1 MHETGRGDI
10 IKLALTNT
18 KVREKTMT
26 ITMLRVMIALGI
38 VGHAIN
44 MYCDRIL
51 SIFPNGTIKFDN
63 IKEIEKDGVL
73 AEMMEGVSASVPLRS
88 AVLGAFALVLEFF
101 SYFALAVYTFERSQI
116 LGGVMFVTIT
126 FSCIVGAA
134 YHVKCGLAEY
144 VFLQLGRERTA
155 KDMMLDLLNNAPVLQ
170 LSGVGLVVYIV
181 ALIIAIATGIIGFP
195 LWALL
200 FTIVPFVLLLSP
212 FKIVGTMHIA
222 AIVSMLGWIFLL

>member
-1 MHETGRGDI
+1 MTVTL
-10 IKLALTNT
+10 IK
-18 KVREKTMT
+18 
-26 ITMLRVMIALGI
+26 VMIALGI
-38 VGHAIN
+38 AGHAIN

-73 AEMMEGVSASVPLRS
+73 AEMMEGVPATVPLRS

-101 SYFALAVYTFERSQI
+101 SYFALAAYTFERSQI
-116 LGGVMFVTIT
+116 LGGVMFVAIT
-126 FSCIVGAA
+126 FSCILGAA

-144 VFLQLGRERTA
+144 VFLQLGRDHTA
-155 KDMMLDLLNNAPVLQ
+155 KDMMLDLLNSAPVLRIC
-170 LSGVGLVVYIV
+170 GVGLFAYIV

-200 FTIVPFVLLLSP
+200 FTIVPIILLLFP

-222 AIVSMLGWIFLL
+222 AMVSMLGWIFLV

>member
-1 MHETGRGDI
+1 ME
-10 IKLALTNT
+10 A
-18 KVREKTMT
+18 REKSVTVTM
-26 ITMLRVMIALGI
+26 IKIMIALGI

-73 AEMMEGVSASVPLRS
+73 A
-88 AVLGAFALVLEFF
+88 
-101 SYFALAVYTFERSQI
+101 
-116 LGGVMFVTIT
+116 
-126 FSCIVGAA
+126 A
-134 YHVKCGLAEY
+134 YHVKCGFAEY
-144 VFLQLGRERTA
+144 VFLQLGRDRKA
-155 KDMMLDLLNNAPVLQ
+155 KDMMLDLLNCAPILQ
-170 LSGVGLVVYIV
+170 TCGVGVFVYIV
-181 ALIIAIATGIIGFP
+181 TLIIAIVTGIIGFP

>member
-1 MHETGRGDI
+1 
-10 IKLALTNT
+10 
-18 KVREKTMT
+18 
-26 ITMLRVMIALGI
+26 MIALGI

-73 AEMMEGVSASVPLRS
+73 AEMMEDVPASVPLRS

-116 LGGVMFVTIT
+116 LGGLMFVTIT
-126 FSCIVGAA
+126 FSCILGAA
-134 YHVKCGLAEY
+134 YHIKCGLAEY
-144 VFLQLGRERTA
+144 VFLQLGRDRTA
-155 KDMMLDLLNNAPVLQ
+155 KDMMLDLLNSASVLQ
-170 LSGVGLVVYIV
+170 LCGVGLVVYIV
-181 ALIIAIATGIIGFP
+181 LLIIAIVTGIIGFP
-195 LWALL
+195 LWALV

-222 AIVSMLGWIFLL
+222 AMVSMLGWIFLL

>member
-1 MHETGRGDI
+1 M
-10 IKLALTNT
+10 IK
-18 KVREKTMT
+18 
-26 ITMLRVMIALGI
+26 IMIALGI

-73 AEMMEGVSASVPLRS
+73 AEMMEGVPASVPLRS
-88 AVLGAFALVLEFF
+88 GVLGAFALVLEFF

-116 LGGVMFVTIT
+116 LGGLMFVTIT
-126 FSCIVGAA
+126 FSCILGAA
-134 YHVKCGLAEY
+134 YHIKCGLAEY
-144 VFLQLGRERTA
+144 VFLQLGRDRTA
-155 KDMMLDLLNNAPVLQ
+155 KDMMLDLLNSASVLQ
-170 LSGVGLVVYIV
+170 LCGVGLVVYIV
-181 ALIIAIATGIIGFP
+181 LLIIAIVTGIIGFP
-195 LWALL
+195 LWALV

-222 AIVSMLGWIFLL
+222 AMVSMLGWIFLL

>member
-1 MHETGRGDI
+1 MQETGRGDI
-10 IKLALTNT
+10 IKLASTNT

-73 AEMMEGVSASVPLRS
+73 A
-88 AVLGAFALVLEFF
+88 
-101 SYFALAVYTFERSQI
+101 VYTFERSQI

-134 YHVKCGLAEY
+134 YHVKCGFAEY
-144 VFLQLGRERTA
+144 VFLQLGRDRKA
-155 KDMMLDLLNNAPVLQ
+155 KDMMLDLLNCAPILQ
-170 LSGVGLVVYIV
+170 TCGVGVFVYIV
-181 ALIIAIATGIIGFP
+181 TLIIAIVTGIIGFP

-200 FTIVPFVLLLSP
+200 FTIVPVILLLFP

>member
-1 MHETGRGDI
+1 
-10 IKLALTNT
+10 
-18 KVREKTMT
+18 MT

-73 AEMMEGVSASVPLRS
+73 AEMMEDVPASVPLRS

-144 VFLQLGRERTA
+144 VFLQLGRNRTA

-200 FTIVPFVLLLSP
+200 FTIVPFGLLLSP

>member
-1 MHETGRGDI
+1 MQETVRGDI
-10 IKLALTNT
+10 IKLVLTNT

-73 AEMMEGVSASVPLRS
+73 A
-88 AVLGAFALVLEFF
+88 
-101 SYFALAVYTFERSQI
+101 VYTFERSQI
-116 LGGVMFVTIT
+116 LGGVMFVAIT
-126 FSCIVGAA
+126 FSCILGAA
-134 YHVKCGLAEY
+134 YHVKCGFAEY
-144 VFLQLGRERTA
+144 VFLQLGRDRTA
-155 KDMMLDLLNNAPVLQ
+155 KDMMLDLLNCAPILQ
-170 LSGVGLVVYIV
+170 TCGVGVFVYIV
-181 ALIIAIATGIIGFP
+181 TLIIAIVTGIIGFP
-195 LWALL
+195 LWALH

>member
-1 MHETGRGDI
+1 MQETGRGDI
-10 IKLALTNT
+10 IKLVLTNT

-73 AEMMEGVSASVPLRS
+73 AEMMKGVPASVPLRS
-88 AVLGAFALVLEFF
+88 GVLGAFALVLEFF
-101 SYFALAVYTFERSQI
+101 SYFALAVYTFEQSQI
-116 LGGVMFVTIT
+116 LGGLMFVVIT
-126 FSCIVGAA
+126 FSCILGAA
-134 YHVKCGLAEY
+134 YHIKCGLAEY
-144 VFLQLGRERTA
+144 VFLQLGRDRTA
-155 KDMMLDLLNNAPVLQ
+155 KDMMLDLLNSASVLQ
-170 LSGVGLVVYIV
+170 LCGVGLVVYIV
-181 ALIIAIATGIIGFP
+181 LLIIAIITGIMGFP
-195 LWALL
+195 LWALV

-222 AIVSMLGWIFLL
+222 AMVSMLGWIFLV

>member
-1 MHETGRGDI
+1 MQETVGGDI

-18 KVREKTMT
+18 KVREKSMTVTM
-26 ITMLRVMIALGI
+26 IKIMIALGI

-73 AEMMEGVSASVPLRS
+73 AEMMEDVPASVPLRS
-88 AVLGAFALVLEFF
+88 AVLGAFALVLEIF

-126 FSCIVGAA
+126 FSCILGAA
-134 YHVKCGLAEY
+134 YHVKCGFAEY
-144 VFLQLGRERTA
+144 VFLQLGRDRTA
-155 KDMMLDLLNNAPVLQ
+155 KDMMLDLLNCAPILQ
-170 LSGVGLVVYIV
+170 TCGVGVFVYIV
-181 ALIIAIATGIIGFP
+181 TLIIAIVTGIIGFP

>member
-1 MHETGRGDI
+1 
-10 IKLALTNT
+10 
-18 KVREKTMT
+18 MT

>member
-1 MHETGRGDI
+1 MTVTL
-10 IKLALTNT
+10 IK
-18 KVREKTMT
+18 
-26 ITMLRVMIALGI
+26 VMIALGI

-73 AEMMEGVSASVPLRS
+73 AEMMEGVSATVPLRS

-116 LGGVMFVTIT
+116 LGGVMFAAIT
-126 FSCIVGAA
+126 FSCILGAA

-144 VFLQLGRERTA
+144 VFLQLGRDHTA
-155 KDMMLDLLNNAPVLQ
+155 KDMMLDLLNSAPVLRIC
-170 LSGVGLVVYIV
+170 GVGLFAYIV

-200 FTIVPFVLLLSP
+200 FTIVPIILLLFP

-222 AIVSMLGWIFLL
+222 AMVSMLGWIFLI

>member
-1 MHETGRGDI
+1 
-10 IKLALTNT
+10 
-18 KVREKTMT
+18 MT

-73 AEMMEGVSASVPLRS
+73 AEMMEGVPAAVPLRS

-126 FSCIVGAA
+126 FSSIVGAA

-144 VFLQLGRERTA
+144 VFLQLGRDRTA

>member
-1 MHETGRGDI
+1 MTVTM
-10 IKLALTNT
+10 IKIMN
-18 KVREKTMT
+18 
-26 ITMLRVMIALGI
+26 ALGI

-73 AEMMEGVSASVPLRS
+73 A
-88 AVLGAFALVLEFF
+88 
-101 SYFALAVYTFERSQI
+101 VYTFERSQI
-116 LGGVMFVTIT
+116 LGGVMFVAIT
-126 FSCIVGAA
+126 FSCILGAA
-134 YHVKCGLAEY
+134 YHVKCGFAEY
-144 VFLQLGRERTA
+144 VFLQLGRDRTA
-155 KDMMLDLLNNAPVLQ
+155 KYMMLDLLNCAPILQ
-170 LSGVGLVVYIV
+170 ACGVGVFVYIV
-181 ALIIAIATGIIGFP
+181 TLIIAIVTGIIGFP

-200 FTIVPFVLLLSP
+200 FTIVPIILLLFP

>member
-1 MHETGRGDI
+1 MT
-10 IKLALTNT
+10 
-18 KVREKTMT
+18 VTM
-26 ITMLRVMIALGI
+26 IRVMIALGI

-88 AVLGAFALVLEFF
+88 GVLGAFALVLEFF

-116 LGGVMFVTIT
+116 LGGVMFVAIT
-126 FSCIVGAA
+126 FSCILGAA
-134 YHVKCGLAEY
+134 YHIKCGLAEY
-144 VFLQLGRERTA
+144 VFLQLGRDHTA
-155 KDMMLDLLNNAPVLQ
+155 KDMMLDLLNSAPVLQ
-170 LSGVGLVVYIV
+170 LCGVGLVTYIV
-181 ALIIAIATGIIGFP
+181 LLIIAIVTGIIGFP
-195 LWALL
+195 LWALF

-212 FKIVGTMHIA
+212 LKIVGTMHIA
-222 AIVSMLGWIFLL
+222 AMVSMLGWIFLV

>member
-1 MHETGRGDI
+1 MQEPGRGGI
-10 IKLALTNT
+10 IKLALTNM
-18 KVREKTMT
+18 KVREKIMT

-73 AEMMEGVSASVPLRS
+73 AEMMEDVPAAVPLRS

-101 SYFALAVYTFERSQI
+101 SYFALAVYTFERSRI
-116 LGGVMFVTIT
+116 LGGVMFVAVTC
-126 FSCIVGAA
+126 SCILGAA
-134 YHVKCGLAEY
+134 YHVKCGFAEY
-144 VFLQLGRERTA
+144 VFLKLGRDRKA
-155 KDMMLDLLNNAPVLQ
+155 KDMMLDLLNCAPVLRVC
-170 LSGVGLVVYIV
+170 GVGLFAYIV
-181 ALIIAIATGIIGFP
+181 ALIIAIVTGIIGFP

-200 FTIVPFVLLLSP
+200 FTIVPIILLLFP

>member
-1 MHETGRGDI
+1 MTVTM
-10 IKLALTNT
+10 IK
-18 KVREKTMT
+18 
-26 ITMLRVMIALGI
+26 IMIALGI

-73 AEMMEGVSASVPLRS
+73 A
-88 AVLGAFALVLEFF
+88 
-101 SYFALAVYTFERSQI
+101 VYTFERSQI
-116 LGGVMFVTIT
+116 LGGVMFVAIT
-126 FSCIVGAA
+126 FSCILGAA
-134 YHVKCGLAEY
+134 YHVKCGFAEY
-144 VFLQLGRERTA
+144 VFQQLGRDRTA
-155 KDMMLDLLNNAPVLQ
+155 KDMMLDLLNCAPILQ
-170 LSGVGLVVYIV
+170 TCGVGVLVYIV
-181 ALIIAIATGIIGFP
+181 TLIIAIVTGIIGFP
-195 LWALL
+195 LWALH

>member
-1 MHETGRGDI
+1 
-10 IKLALTNT
+10 
-18 KVREKTMT
+18 MT

-73 AEMMEGVSASVPLRS
+73 AEMMEDVPASVPLRS

-116 LGGVMFVTIT
+116 LGRLMFVTIT
-126 FSCIVGAA
+126 FSCILGAA
-134 YHVKCGLAEY
+134 YHIKCGLAEY
-144 VFLQLGRERTA
+144 VFLQLGRDRTA
-155 KDMMLDLLNNAPVLQ
+155 KDMMLDLLNSASVLQ
-170 LSGVGLVVYIV
+170 LCGVGLVVYIV
-181 ALIIAIATGIIGFP
+181 LLIIAIVTGIIGFP
-195 LWALL
+195 LWALV

-222 AIVSMLGWIFLL
+222 AMVSMLGWIFLL

>member
-1 MHETGRGDI
+1 
-10 IKLALTNT
+10 
-18 KVREKTMT
+18 MT

-144 VFLQLGRERTA
+144 VFLQLGRNRTA

>member
-1 MHETGRGDI
+1 
-10 IKLALTNT
+10 
-18 KVREKTMT
+18 
-26 ITMLRVMIALGI
+26 MIALGI

-73 AEMMEGVSASVPLRS
+73 AEMMEGVPASVPLRS
-88 AVLGAFALVLEFF
+88 GVLGAFALVLEFF

-116 LGGVMFVTIT
+116 LGGLMFVTIT
-126 FSCIVGAA
+126 FSCILGAA
-134 YHVKCGLAEY
+134 YHIKCGLAEY
-144 VFLQLGRERTA
+144 VFLQLGRDRTA
-155 KDMMLDLLNNAPVLQ
+155 KDMMLDLLNSASVLQ
-170 LSGVGLVVYIV
+170 LCGVGLVVYIV
-181 ALIIAIATGIIGFP
+181 LLIIAIVTGIIGFP
-195 LWALL
+195 LWALV

-222 AIVSMLGWIFLL
+222 AMVSMLGWIFLL